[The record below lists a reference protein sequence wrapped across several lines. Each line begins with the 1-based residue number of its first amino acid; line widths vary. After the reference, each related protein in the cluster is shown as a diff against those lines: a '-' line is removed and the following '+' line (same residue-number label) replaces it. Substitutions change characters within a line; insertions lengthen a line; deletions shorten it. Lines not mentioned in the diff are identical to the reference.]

1 MSTKERLFD
10 VPQDHL
16 SKRQIRRAEIK
27 ALKEKHG
34 IYTNYCEGLGWL
46 ALSMPQCINA
56 VKGYGLTEEEKTYAP
71 ALMAGY
77 CRLLE
82 EAGLL
87 ADGCASEYEA
97 VKQIADRLSK

>member
-1 MSTKERLFD
+1 MNDRLFD

-16 SKRQIRRAEIK
+16 SKRQLRRAEIK

-34 IYTNYCEGLGWL
+34 IYTNYCAELGWL
-46 ALSMPQCINA
+46 ALSMPECVEK
-56 VKGYGLTEEEKTYAP
+56 VKGYGLTEEEKTYGP
-71 ALMAGY
+71 ELMAGY

-82 EAGLL
+82 DAGLL

-97 VKQIADRLSK
+97 VKQIANRLENK